1 MRLERI
7 TIYPVKGL
15 GGVDVES
22 AAVRPWG
29 LEGDRL
35 WCVVDD
41 EGLFLSQRT
50 HAAMA
55 TILAT
60 WVPGGVVLMDARG
73 DSVRVADPGPQA
85 IRIAARVW
93 KDRVEASLADE
104 DCNRWLSDRLFT
116 SCRLVRMTEPAN
128 ARAIRKS
135 EAQPGDAVSFADGFP
150 VLCTATASLDW
161 LRERVGEARVPM
173 ERFRSNLVVSTGE
186 AWIENGW
193 RTIATGGVELEVAR
207 PCTRCPV
214 IDVDQASGA
223 KDASGTLLR
232 ALSDDGEGGRKVPVF
247 GSNLLPRRLGTL
259 HVGDVISATSAR
271 S

>member
-1 MRLERI
+1 M
-7 TIYPVKGL
+7 KGL
-15 GGVDVES
+15 GGVDVQG

-35 WCVVDD
+35 WCVIDD

-50 HAAMA
+50 HAGMA
-55 TILAT
+55 TILAK
-60 WVPGGVVLMDARG
+60 WVPGGVLLMDAQGARVL
-73 DSVRVADPGPQA
+73 VRDPGPQA
-85 IRIAARVW
+85 IRITVRVW

-104 DCNRWLSDRLFT
+104 DCNRWLSDRLST
-116 SCRLVRMTEPAN
+116 SCRLVRMTEPGT
-128 ARAIRKS
+128 ARPIRKS

-161 LRERVGEARVPM
+161 LRERVGDARVSM
-173 ERFRSNLVVSTGE
+173 ERFRPNLVVRTDE
-186 AWIENGW
+186 AWIENSW
-193 RTIATGGVELEVAR
+193 RTIATDGVELEAAR

-223 KDASGTLLR
+223 RDPSATLLR
-232 ALSDDGEGGRKVPVF
+232 ALSDDGVGGRKVPVF
-247 GSNLLPRRLGTL
+247 GSNLLPRRNGTL
-259 HVGDVISATSAR
+259 HVGDILTATDAR